1 MRTLLLL
8 SAFLL
13 AVVTETASAQELYV
27 YCSNL
32 PGCGGG
38 WGEYITG
45 ALVVLLIK
53 LPVYTAIFGVLFLMI
68 GGAYM
73 VLSAGNS
80 ERVEKG
86 KKTITWAIIG
96 IFVMNFSVHLVGFVF
111 QETIS
116 RYSGGDLIES
126 VGYTLQSSIFDLLYI
141 ALLGV
146 AIFSGMWMVIARGKE
161 DEFQKA
167 YTGLF
172 WAAVGAIIIN
182 LADAISS
189 AVLTL

>member
-13 AVVTETASAQELYV
+13 AVVAETAAAQELYV

-32 PGCGGG
+32 PGCGSG
-38 WGEYITG
+38 WKEYITG
-45 ALVVLLIK
+45 ALVVLLLR

-73 VLSAGNS
+73 VMSAGNS

-96 IFVMNFSVHLVGFVF
+96 IFVMNFSVQMVGFVF
-111 QETIS
+111 DETDS
-116 RYSGGDLIES
+116 RLSGGDLFES
-126 VGYTLQSSIFDLLYI
+126 IGFTLQSSIFDLLYV
-141 ALLGV
+141 ALLGI
-146 AIFSGMWMVIARGKE
+146 AIFSGMWMVVARGKE

-167 YTGLF
+167 YMGLF

-189 AVLTL
+189 AILTL